1 MVGLAIADGKAFE
14 LSSGPVKKKSRGN
27 KWQSSKLS
35 AVYSMLSASVNIKI
49 LKHHHFFHR
58 LRCMIH
64 WIVTKKIFD
73 LFIMFVIVLSSLAL
87 ASEDP
92 VQENSE
98 HNKILGFADYWFTA
112 IFTLECSLKVHQ
124 KLLLQH
130 SSTPNTITY
139 EKN

>member
-1 MVGLAIADGKAFE
+1 MVKILSILVAFLE
-14 LSSGPVKKKSRGN
+14 NMNFSRPVKIKHQKQVA
-27 KWQSSKLS
+27 KQQITCCI
-35 AVYSMLSASVNIKI
+35 SMLSASIIYQDFKTS
-49 LKHHHFFHR
+49 HFFFHR
-58 LRCMIH
+58 LRCLIH

-124 KLLLQH
+124 KPFFCNIPVHQ
-130 SSTPNTITY
+130 TP
-139 EKN
+139 